1 MKVLRYQ
8 IRRQPVRINVCET
21 PWDLARFV
29 DFVEANPVMGFDTET
44 TGLDWWNTDRG
55 FRLRLAQFGNAVES
69 WVLPVETHSEF
80 GEAVRWAVRKASR
93 LIAHNGTFDQHVVEG
108 CLGVTLE
115 ELAPK
120 MLDTKII
127 SHLVDPRQ
135 VKEFGPGLK
144 LEELTGYYI
153 DKTLATEV
161 KGSMTAIA
169 KRYKVKKEEIWPTVQ
184 TFDPEFLLYAGMDP
198 ILAFRL
204 FHIVF
209 PKIPAR
215 SLRKGLV
222 GWEHRLAHI
231 TALMERTGYLV
242 DVEYVEARIAEL
254 KAEEARWLQEVHRWG
269 VENVNSDKQLIE
281 AFQGF
286 GFRLTKKTKKGNLSM
301 DAEVL
306 DSIDHP
312 LAEAVKKAT
321 KAAKWRKTW
330 FEAALKGMDSQGR
343 VHAGIN
349 VLGARTARMS
359 ITGAIPAQTFPAG
372 DGYVRSAFLG
382 EEGHVSVSIDF
393 GNMELRVMAGAS
405 DDPVM
410 VKAFLAN
417 EDLHNIT
424 AIAAF
429 GPMKPGQKKHD
440 KRSAGK
446 GTNFAIG
453 FGGTWRAV
461 TDGFGVPEEDAK
473 KAVDAFWG
481 TYLGVGRLAEKLKG
495 EARRTGYIYTATGRR
510 LPVDRRRLYSAL
522 NYYIQSSARDIT
534 ARAIINLHRA
544 GFTPWVRL
552 PVHDELIFSFP
563 KERAKELTEKA
574 ARIMEFTFKG
584 LLIPAEGEIGE
595 RSWGSILDLEDSK
608 H

>member
-1 MKVLRYQ
+1 MKVLHYK
-8 IRRQPVRINVCET
+8 IRRQAVRINVCET
-21 PWDLARFV
+21 PWDLDRFI

-44 TGLDWWNTDRG
+44 TGLDWWNSDRG
-55 FRLRLAQFGNAVES
+55 FRIRLAQFGNDVES
-69 WVLPVETHSEF
+69 WVLPVEVNPQF
-80 GEAVRWAVRKASR
+80 KVAAVWALRKAHR
-93 LIAHNGTFDQHVVEG
+93 LIAHNGTFDQHVSEHT
-108 CLGVTLE
+108 LGVPLE

-120 MLDTKII
+120 ILDTKIFA
-127 SHLVDPRQ
+127 HLVDPRQ

-144 LEELTGYYI
+144 LEELVKFYI
-153 DKTLATEV
+153 DAAAADEV

-169 KRYKVKKEEIWPTVQ
+169 KRYKVKKEAIWPLVR
-184 TFDPEFLLYAGMDP
+184 TFDEDYLLYAGMDP
-198 ILAFRL
+198 IWAYRL
-204 FHIVF
+204 LHILM
-209 PKIPAR
+209 PKVPAR
-215 SLRKGLV
+215 SRAKGLI
-222 GWEHRLAHI
+222 GWEHRLAHV

-242 DVEYVEARIAEL
+242 DVPYVEARIAEL
-254 KAEEARWLQEVHRWG
+254 KVEEEKWLREVHRWG
-269 VENVNSDKQLIE
+269 VENVNSDKQLIA

-349 VLGARTARMS
+349 ALQARTARMS

-372 DGYVRSAFLG
+372 DGYVRSSFLA

-393 GNMELRVMAGAS
+393 GNMELRVMAAAS
-405 DDPVM
+405 NDPVM
-410 VKAFLAN
+410 MKAFLAD

-429 GPMKPGQKKHD
+429 GPMRSGQKKHD

-461 TDGFGVPEEDAK
+461 TEGFGVPEEDAK
-473 KAVDAFWG
+473 KAVDAFWE
-481 TYLGVGRLAEKLKG
+481 TYLGVGRFGDKLKD
-495 EARRTGYIYTATGRR
+495 EARRTGYIFTATGRR

-544 GFTPWVRL
+544 GFTPWIRL

-595 RSWGSILDLEDSK
+595 RSWGSILDMEESK

>member
-1 MKVLRYQ
+1 MVK
-8 IRRQPVRINVCET
+8 INVVET
-21 PWDLARFV
+21 TWDLDRFI
-29 DFVEANPVMGFDTET
+29 DFVESNPVMGFDTET
-44 TGLDWWNTDRG
+44 TGLDWWNHDRG
-55 FRLRLAQFGNAVES
+55 FRLRLAQFGNARES
-69 WVLPVETHSEF
+69 WVIPYETNPEEF
-80 GEAVRWAVRKASR
+80 GEAIKWALRKASR
-93 LIAHNGTFDQHVVEG
+93 LIAHNGTFDQHVSEVT
-108 CLGVTLE
+108 LGVTLE

-127 SHLVDPRQ
+127 SHLVDPRG

-144 LEELTGYYI
+144 LEELTAFYI
-153 DKTLATEV
+153 DKTLADEV

-169 KRYKVKKEEIWPTVQ
+169 KRYKVKKADIWPIVR
-184 TFDPEFLLYAGMDP
+184 TFDREYLLYAGMDP
-198 ILAFRL
+198 VLAFRL
-204 FHIVF
+204 FHLVF

-215 SLRKGLV
+215 SIRRGLV
-222 GWEHRLAHI
+222 SWEHRLAHI
-231 TALMERTGYLV
+231 TAKMERTGYLV
-242 DVEYVEARIAEL
+242 DVPYVEARIAEL
-254 KAEEARWLQEVHRWG
+254 KAEEAKWLAVASQW

-281 AFQGF
+281 FFLSQGI
-286 GFRLTKKTKKGNLSM
+286 RLTKKTPKGNLSM

-330 FEAALKGMDSQGR
+330 FEAALNGMDSQGR

-349 VLGARTARMS
+349 SLQARTARMS

-372 DGYVRSAFLG
+372 DGYVRSGFLA

-393 GNMELRVMAGAS
+393 GNMELRVMAAAS

-410 VKAFLAN
+410 LKAFFAN

-429 GPMKPGQKKHD
+429 GPMEPGQTKHP

-473 KAVDAFWG
+473 KAVDAFWA
-481 TYLGVGRLAEKLKG
+481 TYLGVSAFAEELKA
-495 EARRTGYIYTATGRR
+495 EAKRTGYIFTATGRR

-522 NYYIQSSARDIT
+522 NYYIQSTARDIT
-534 ARAIINLHRA
+534 ARAIINLDRA

-563 KERAKELTEKA
+563 ADRAKELTEKA

-584 LLIPAEGEIGE
+584 LLIPADGEIGE
-595 RSWGSILDLEDSK
+595 RSWGSILDMEDSK

>member
-1 MKVLRYQ
+1 MQVITYKIKSQ
-8 IRRQPVRINVCET
+8 TVRINVAET
-21 PWDLARFV
+21 TWDLDKFI
-29 DFVEANPVMGFDTET
+29 DFVVANPVMGFDTET
-44 TGLDWWNTDRG
+44 TGLNWWDIDRG

-69 WVLPVETHSEF
+69 WVLPVETNPEF
-80 GEAVRWAVRKASR
+80 GEAVRWALRKASR
-93 LIAHNGTFDQHVVEG
+93 LIAHNGTFDQHVAEA

-120 MLDTKII
+120 MLDTKIV

-135 VKEFGPGLK
+135 VKEAGPGLK
-144 LEELTGYYI
+144 LEELTAYYI
-153 DKTLATEV
+153 DRTLADEV
-161 KGSMTAIA
+161 KGSMTQIA
-169 KRYKVKKEEIWPTVQ
+169 KRYKVKKADIWPIVR
-184 TFDPEFLLYAGMDP
+184 TFDPDYLLYAGMDP

-204 FHIVF
+204 FRIVF

-215 SLRKGLV
+215 SRTKGLV

-231 TALMERTGYLV
+231 TAKMERNGYIV
-242 DVEYVEARIAEL
+242 DAEYVKARIAEL
-254 KAEEARWLQEVHRWG
+254 KVEEEKWVKVASQW

-281 AFQGF
+281 AFQSF
-286 GFRLTKKTKKGNLSM
+286 GVKLTKKTPKGNLSM

-312 LAEAVKKAT
+312 LAEAVKRAT

-330 FEAALKGMDSQGR
+330 FEAALNGMDSQGR
-343 VHAGIN
+343 VHASVN
-349 VLGARTARMS
+349 SLQARTARMS

-372 DGYVRSAFLG
+372 DGYVRSSFLA

-393 GNMELRVMAGAS
+393 GNMELRVMAAAS
-405 DDPVM
+405 KDPVM
-410 VKAFLAN
+410 MKAFFAD

-461 TDGFGVPEEDAK
+461 TEGFGVPEEDAK
-473 KAVDAFWG
+473 KAVDAFWN
-481 TYLGVGRLAEKLKG
+481 TYLGVGKLADKLKD
-495 EARRTGYIYTATGRR
+495 EARRTGYIFTATGRR

-522 NYYIQSSARDIT
+522 NYYIQSTARDIT
-534 ARAIINLHRA
+534 ARAIINLDRA
-544 GFTPWVRL
+544 GFTPWMRL

-563 KERAKELTEKA
+563 TERAKELTEKA